1 MIAQKYPEC
10 RDAKERRTAVAA
22 LLSAGVPARVAAEQA
37 DKELPKAG
45 ETMVVTGTAMKVE
58 VPMAETP
65 VPSPWSIAKSWT
77 STPYSKL
84 DESLRYRSG
93 VLPVLWFRTRML
105 TGSRCG
111 LRCGF
116 LPGWQPPVQHR
127 LLCLDPGTLRPGERG
142 TAQRP
147 GLHSVRRSPPGGVIN
162 AISKRPTATPQGL
175 VNLQLGNRDLR
186 QVGVDV
192 SDSLTDNSRY
202 RLVALYNE
210 RDGVLDG
217 TYNERAY
224 LAPSV
229 TLDISDRT
237 TLTLLSSFKHD
248 EGVPTNGF
256 FPVYGT

>member
-1 MIAQKYPEC
+1 MVNREELDQH
-10 RDAKERRTAVAA
+10 AV
-22 LLSAGVPARVAAEQA
+22 L
-37 DKELPKAG
+37 
-45 ETMVVTGTAMKVE
+45 
-58 VPMAETP
+58 
-65 VPSPWSIAKSWT
+65 
-77 STPYSKL
+77 KL

-93 VLPVLWFRTRML
+93 VLSQSYGSDTDADWFKVRGFDAASYLDGNRLFSTGYYVWTPEPFGLESVEVLKGPASIL
-105 TGSRCG
+105 Y
-111 LRCGF
+111 
-116 LPGWQPPVQHR
+116 
-127 LLCLDPGTLRPGERG
+127 GE
-142 TAQRP
+142 A
-147 GLHSVRRSPPGGVIN
+147 PPGGVIN

-248 EGVPTNGF
+248 EGCRPTASSRF
-256 FPVYGT
+256 MAP